1 MTSDRTLTIASPG
14 HPAEV
19 VEAVENGLRASIS
32 EYLYRSY
39 KSCVD
44 AVWEGHLKGGAE
56 GGAIKERADCLFA
69 SSSAVS
75 LHQPYGR
82 YTQNGAITYV
92 TLFAQAAYY
101 FDSST
106 LPDAYEVL
114 DYAYVHDAKSSH
126 SLTSLEGD
134 YPSRVDLARA
144 LVPKEPLQIARN
156 MLMNSLLT
164 AEPSLDVHEALSAVN
179 GVPKK
184 RFNIRASTLRPYNAH
199 DFFIAVDP
207 RARYT
212 LPPNLVGEV
221 LQAILAI
228 PALSK

>member
-1 MTSDRTLTIASPG
+1 MTMDRTVTIASQRDT
-14 HPAEV
+14 AEV
-19 VEAVENGLRASIS
+19 VKEVKSGLRASIS
-32 EYLYRSY
+32 EHLYRSY
-39 KSCVD
+39 KTCVD
-44 AVWEGHLKGGAE
+44 VVWAGHLQGETE
-56 GGAIKERADCLFA
+56 GGTIKERADSLFA
-69 SSSAVS
+69 FSSAVS
-75 LHQPYGR
+75 LPQPYGR
-82 YTQNGAITYV
+82 YTQSDDTTYV
-92 TLFAQAAYY
+92 TLFTQAAYY
-101 FDSST
+101 FDPST

-114 DYAYVHDAKSSH
+114 DYAYVHEAKSSH
-126 SLTSLEGD
+126 SLTALEGD
-134 YPSRVDLARA
+134 RPSRVDLARA
-144 LVPKEPLQIARN
+144 LVPKESLQIARN
-156 MLMNSLLT
+156 MLMSALLE

-179 GVPKK
+179 GVSEK

>member
-1 MTSDRTLTIASPG
+1 MTMDRTVTIASQRDT
-14 HPAEV
+14 AEV
-19 VEAVENGLRASIS
+19 VKEVKSGLRASIS
-32 EYLYRSY
+32 EHLYRSY
-39 KSCVD
+39 KTCVD
-44 AVWEGHLKGGAE
+44 VVWAGHLRGETEE
-56 GGAIKERADCLFA
+56 GPIKERADRLFA

-75 LHQPYGR
+75 LAQPYGR
-82 YTQNGAITYV
+82 YTQSDDTTYV
-92 TLFAQAAYY
+92 TLFTQAAYY
-101 FDSST
+101 FDPST

-114 DYAYVHDAKSSH
+114 DYAYVHEEECSH
-126 SLTSLEGD
+126 GLTTLEGA

-144 LVPKEPLQIARN
+144 LVPEDSLQIARN
-156 MLMNSLLT
+156 MLMSALLE

-179 GVPKK
+179 GVSEK

-221 LQAILAI
+221 LQIILAI